1 MQRKFSGIPFLSVSL
16 SEATVQLLSHAK
28 TKQGVSYHLVNAYSI
43 VSASKN
49 PAYQNLLE
57 SSKTNLAD
65 GFPISLLTQFS
76 RSPITQIRGM
86 DFFMEILG
94 MCEAEN
100 LSIFFWGSTDQVL
113 NAIRQRAES
122 EFPKLQIA
130 GMYSPPFGDSPSEQ
144 DRDSLG
150 LIQSSGASLVLV
162 ALGTPKQ
169 DLEAHRIA
177 VSTGA
182 TTLAIGAAFDFY
194 AGTKPEAPRW
204 VAKLGFEWLFRLVTE
219 PRRLWKRYVF
229 GNVQF
234 LVQVLKKRAPK

>member
-16 SEATVQLLSHAK
+16 REATVQLISHAK
-28 TKQGVSYHLVNAYSI
+28 SKQGVSYHLVNAYSI

-57 SSKTNLAD
+57 FSKTNLAD

-150 LIQSSGASLVLV
+150 LILDARPVASDYNGLVDKLKNTVQICHCFQKKISNRYPLIILITTVFFSSG
-162 ALGTPKQ
+162 
-169 DLEAHRIA
+169 
-177 VSTGA
+177 
-182 TTLAIGAAFDFY
+182 
-194 AGTKPEAPRW
+194 
-204 VAKLGFEWLFRLVTE
+204 
-219 PRRLWKRYVF
+219 
-229 GNVQF
+229 
-234 LVQVLKKRAPK
+234 